1 MESGIDI
8 AMYPPKDIA
17 YQHTVFC
24 QTCLPYRNPG
34 DEVRVWERRQ
44 GQVLLRVEAGAALNP
59 GTNEFIE
66 LGLPFGPK
74 SRLILSHL
82 NSEAIKTGSPVIEVE
97 KHFTGFVKRL
107 IDPLKSGRSSPN
119 GREINLFKTQLSA
132 LAASSIRL
140 GIKQD
145 QRAVTIK
152 SEIVQAFDLWFSKG
166 DNQRILWPSI
176 LRLSDEYFNSLVI
189 HAVPLD
195 ERALTALAHSAMALD
210 IYTWLAQRLH
220 RVPAN
225 HPHIDVVKLG
235 FGTAF
240 VTPNLKEKLSV
251 YREYDMPV
259 YFGGTLFEA
268 FLIRNQFEDYIAVC
282 KEFGVSY
289 MEVSDGSITIPHAE
303 KCGYIEKLSK
313 HGVVLSE
320 VGSKDAAHIIPPY
333 KWIELMSA
341 ELSAGAAYVIAEARE
356 AGNVGIYRGSGEVR
370 EGLVQEILTQI
381 PAEKILWEAPQKAQ
395 QLYFL
400 ELIGCNVNLGNIAP
414 SEIIALEAM
423 RIGLRGDTF
432 ELYLDKK

>member
-1 MESGIDI
+1 MNFNLTQIPERTIKPRMSGITMVMDKGLSTEE
-8 AMYPPKDIA
+8 A
-17 YQHTVFC
+17 
-24 QTCLPYRNPG
+24 RNLMSVG
-34 DEVRVWERRQ
+34 
-44 GQVLLRVEAGAALNP
+44 
-59 GTNEFIE
+59 
-66 LGLPFGPK
+66 
-74 SRLILSHL
+74 
-82 NSEAIKTGSPVIEVE
+82 
-97 KHFTGFVKRL
+97 
-107 IDPLKSGRSSPN
+107 
-119 GREINLFKTQLSA
+119 
-132 LAASSIRL
+132 
-140 GIKQD
+140 
-145 QRAVTIK
+145 
-152 SEIVQAFDLWFSKG
+152 
-166 DNQRILWPSI
+166 
-176 LRLSDEYFNSLVI
+176 
-189 HAVPLD
+189 
-195 ERALTALAHSAMALD
+195 
-210 IYTWLAQRLH
+210 
-220 RVPAN
+220 

-240 VTPNLKEKLSV
+240 VTPNLKEKLAV